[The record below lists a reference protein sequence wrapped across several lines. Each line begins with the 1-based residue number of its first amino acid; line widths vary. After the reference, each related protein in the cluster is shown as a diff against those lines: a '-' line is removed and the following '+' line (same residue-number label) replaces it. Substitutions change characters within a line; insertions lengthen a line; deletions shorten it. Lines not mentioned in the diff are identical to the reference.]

1 MGEEEGFFYAVD
13 VHPLAIERVKEKIE
27 IRLKD
32 DLGELYEFM
41 DEDEILRGL
50 SSELYGLRP
59 PGIGASVFEG
69 AIRVI
74 IQQQISLQ
82 VAYVMTGAVVRRF
95 GEKVEINGESYYDF
109 PLPRVLA
116 NARETELILITTLR
130 RMNHGVPDDLG
141 ARKAVSHF
149 YYDGK
154 LQPGDVVRESSKR
167 WGEFKGWVIYYLI

>member
-1 MGEEEGFFYAVD
+1 
-13 VHPLAIERVKEKIE
+13 
-27 IRLKD
+27 
-32 DLGELYEFM
+32 M

-95 GEKVEINGESYYDF
+95 GEKVHF
-109 PLPRVLA
+109 RV
-116 NARETELILITTLR
+116 
-130 RMNHGVPDDLG
+130 
-141 ARKAVSHF
+141 
-149 YYDGK
+149 
-154 LQPGDVVRESSKR
+154 
-167 WGEFKGWVIYYLI
+167 